1 MIRLFVELAI
11 YAAVEFAVMV
21 VLIGCYVVARLL
33 GL

>member
-1 MIRLFVELAI
+1 MIRTLVSLAI

-21 VLIGCYVVARLL
+21 VLIGCYVIVRLL